1 MARRFESLDPTS
13 LHSSRLVVR
22 HLETN
27 VSLSTG
33 LSLQDVPRLDGF
45 YMTQELS
52 HDLLFI

>member
-22 HLETN
+22 HLETI
-27 VSLSTG
+27 VSFSTG